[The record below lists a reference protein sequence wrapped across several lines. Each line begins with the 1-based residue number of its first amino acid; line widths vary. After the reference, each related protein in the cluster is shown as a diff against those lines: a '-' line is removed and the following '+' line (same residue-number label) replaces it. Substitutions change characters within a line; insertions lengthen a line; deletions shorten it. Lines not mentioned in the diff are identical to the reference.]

1 MGREEEKTS
10 WPSWEIINP
19 SQAACQLSRTCL
31 PTWIRAFVNH
41 LILSAPRLHD
51 VLSALR
57 SLR

>member
-1 MGREEEKTS
+1 MGRQEEKTS
-10 WPSWEIINP
+10 WPSWEINP
-19 SQAACQLSRTCL
+19 SQAARQLSRTCL
-31 PTWIRAFVNH
+31 PTWIRASVNH